1 MGGVS
6 AYAALHSRTR
16 IMYSELL
23 TPQIAASLRDAEDL
37 PALIAVLKNTA
48 YGPYLQDVEGKE
60 LNTKQVISRVKARV
74 ADVYLAIIHSAPV
87 STRPLVM
94 QLFRHFEIDNLKAV
108 LRGITTHSSWEQVQ
122 DILFPLGSVSVLP
135 AQQML
140 ESGSLE
146 SAVALLSQTPYYET
160 LTHAMKRY
168 SDEQSLFPL
177 EVALDLAYW
186 QKLWG
191 SASLLPGQDRMQAM
205 RVIGPL
211 VDMTNILWAIR
222 YRLYYHLSE
231 EEIINYTLSFGS
243 RVRDEDIRSIA
254 GGGDYARILEHVYP
268 GLSNVEELLQEPEH
282 GLPKL
287 ELQIQQRLAEQLRIV
302 FSGYPFHIGLP
313 LALAVLTELE
323 LQDLTVLIEAKA
335 AHMPAEKFLP
345 YLLMSMAESS
355 AVL

>member
-6 AYAALHSRTR
+6 DYAALHSRTR
-16 IMYSELL
+16 IMYSALL
-23 TPQIAASLRDAEDL
+23 TPQIGASLRDAEDL
-37 PALIAVLKNTA
+37 PALITVLKNTA
-48 YGPYLQDVEGKE
+48 YGPYLQDLEGKE
-60 LNTKQVISRVKARV
+60 LNTKQVIARVKARV
-74 ADVYLAIIHSAPV
+74 ADVYMGIIHAAPV
-87 STRPLVM
+87 STRPLLM
-94 QLFRHFEIDNLKAV
+94 QLFRHFEIDNLKAI
-108 LRGITTHSSWEQVQ
+108 LRGIVTNSSWEQVQ
-122 DILFPLGSVSVLP
+122 GILFPLGSLTVLP
-135 AQQML
+135 AQEML

-146 SAVALLSQTPYYET
+146 SAVALLANTPYHET

-191 SASLLPGQDRMQAM
+191 STGQDRMQAL

-211 VDMTNILWAIR
+211 VDMTNLIWAIR
-222 YRLYYHLSE
+222 YRIYYHLSE
-231 EEIINYTLSFGS
+231 EEIINYTLSFGYH
-243 RVRDEDIRSIA
+243 VRDEDIRSIA
-254 GGGDYARILEHVYP
+254 GGGDYVRILERVYP
-268 GLSNVEELLQEPEH
+268 GMDNVEALLQEPEQ

-287 ELQIQQRLAEQLRIV
+287 ELQTQQRLAEQVRVV

-313 LALAVLTELE
+313 LALAVLIELE

-345 YLLMSMAESS
+345 YLLMDMAEN
-355 AVL
+355 AAA

>member
-6 AYAALHSRTR
+6 DYAALHSRTR
-16 IMYSELL
+16 IMYSALL
-23 TPQIAASLRDAEDL
+23 TPQIGASLRDAEDL
-37 PALIAVLKNTA
+37 PALITVLKNTA
-48 YGPYLQDVEGKE
+48 YGPYLQDLEGKE
-60 LNTKQVISRVKARV
+60 LTSKQVISRVKARV
-74 ADVYLAIIHSAPV
+74 ADVYMGVIHAAPV
-87 STRPLVM
+87 STRPLLM

-108 LRGITTHSSWEQVQ
+108 LRGIVTNSSWEQVQ
-122 DILFPLGSVSVLP
+122 GILFPLGSLSVIP

-146 SAVALLSQTPYYET
+146 SAVALLANTPYHDT

-191 SASLLPGQDRMQAM
+191 STGPDRMQAL

-211 VDMTNILWAIR
+211 VDMTNLIWAIR
-222 YRLYYHLSE
+222 YRIYYHLSE
-231 EEIINYTLSFGS
+231 EEIINYTLSFGYH
-243 RVRDEDIRSIA
+243 VRDEDIRSIA
-254 GGGDYARILEHVYP
+254 GGGDYVRILEHVYP
-268 GLSNVEELLQEPEH
+268 GLDNVETLLQDPEQ

-287 ELQIQQRLAEQLRIV
+287 ELQIQKRLAQQVRVV
-302 FSGYPFHIGLP
+302 FSGNPFHIGLP
-313 LALAVLTELE
+313 LALAVLIELE

-345 YLLMSMAESS
+345 YLLMDMAET
-355 AVL
+355 AAAL

>member
-6 AYAALHSRTR
+6 EYAALHSRTR
-16 IMYSELL
+16 IMYSALL
-23 TPQIAASLRDAEDL
+23 TPQVGASLRDAEDL

-48 YGPYLQDVEGKE
+48 YGPYLQDLEGKE
-60 LNTKQVISRVKARV
+60 LNTKQVIARVKARV
-74 ADVYLAIIHSAPV
+74 ADVYMGIIHAAPV
-87 STRPLVM
+87 STRPLLM
-94 QLFRHFEIDNLKAV
+94 QLFRHFEIDNLKAI
-108 LRGITTHSSWEQVQ
+108 LRGIVTNSSWEQVQ
-122 DILFPLGSVSVLP
+122 GILFPLGSLSVLP
-135 AQQML
+135 AQEML

-146 SAVALLSQTPYYET
+146 SAVALLANTPYHET

-191 SASLLPGQDRMQAM
+191 STGQDRMQAL

-211 VDMTNILWAIR
+211 VDMTNLIWAIR
-222 YRLYYHLSE
+222 YRIYYHLSE
-231 EEIINYTLSFGS
+231 EEIINYTLSFGYH
-243 RVRDEDIRSIA
+243 VRDEDIRSIA
-254 GGGDYARILEHVYP
+254 GGGDYVRILERVYP
-268 GLSNVEELLQEPEH
+268 GLGNVEALLQEPEQ

-287 ELQIQQRLAEQLRIV
+287 ELQIQQHLAEQVRVV

-313 LALAVLTELE
+313 LALAVLIELE

-345 YLLMSMAESS
+345 YLLMSMAEGS

>member
-6 AYAALHSRTR
+6 EYAALHSRTR
-16 IMYSELL
+16 IMYSALL
-23 TPQIAASLRDAEDL
+23 TPQVGASLRDAEDL

-48 YGPYLQDVEGKE
+48 YGPYLQDLEGKE
-60 LNTKQVISRVKARV
+60 LNTKQVIARVKARV
-74 ADVYLAIIHSAPV
+74 ADVYMGIIHAAPV
-87 STRPLVM
+87 STRPLLM
-94 QLFRHFEIDNLKAV
+94 QLFRHFEIDNLKAI
-108 LRGITTHSSWEQVQ
+108 LRGIVTNSSWEQVQ
-122 DILFPLGSVSVLP
+122 GILFPLGSLSVLP
-135 AQQML
+135 AQEML

-146 SAVALLSQTPYYET
+146 SAVALLANTPYHET

-191 SASLLPGQDRMQAM
+191 STGQDRMQAL

-211 VDMTNILWAIR
+211 VDMTNLIWAIR
-222 YRLYYHLSE
+222 YRIYYHLSE
-231 EEIINYTLSFGS
+231 EEIINYTLSFGYH
-243 RVRDEDIRSIA
+243 VRDEDIRSIA
-254 GGGDYARILEHVYP
+254 GGGDYVRILERVYP
-268 GLSNVEELLQEPEH
+268 GLGNVEALLQEPEQ

-287 ELQIQQRLAEQLRIV
+287 ELQIQQHLAEQVRVV

-313 LALAVLTELE
+313 LALAVLIELE

-345 YLLMSMAESS
+345 YLLMGMAEN
-355 AVL
+355 AAAL